1 MSISEKI
8 ISAEKKYKQIL
19 EDFFIKKWAKTIL
32 YSHDLDHHRRV
43 WYYAKEILTETGETC
58 IDNSL
63 QTEILLIACY
73 LHDIGMSAEIGERHG
88 VFSSRLCKEF
98 LALNGLP
105 ESEFPGLLDIIENHD
120 RKEYELKNNSKGLLS
135 ILNASD
141 DLDAFGY
148 IGIYRYVEIYLLRG
162 IPIEEIGF
170 RVKENAGKRFANFE
184 TVFGKYPAIF
194 KKHQNRFRD
203 LDDFFCTFNNQVN
216 KSNSENIYHNG
227 PTSVIG
233 LISEML
239 RKRVAPQAVVQY
251 SLRSANESA
260 ARNFLKNLC
269 SELTGFSTL
278 L

>member
-43 WYYAKEILTETGETC
+43 WYYAKELLTETGETC

-63 QTEILLIACY
+63 LTEMLIIACY
-73 LHDIGMSAEIGERHG
+73 LHDIGMSSEIGERHG

-120 RKEYELKNNSKGLLS
+120 KKEYELRNNSKGLLS
-135 ILNASD
+135 ILNESD

-148 IGIYRYVEIYLLRG
+148 IGIYRYIEIYLLRG
-162 IPIEEIGF
+162 IPKEEIGL
-170 RVKENAGKRFANFE
+170 RVRENAGRRFANFE
-184 TVFGKYPAIF
+184 SVFGKYPAILER
-194 KKHQNRFRD
+194 HQKRFRD
-203 LDDFFCTFNNQVN
+203 LDDFFSAFNNQVYKN
-216 KSNSENIYHNG
+216 NSDNIHNNE
-227 PTSVIG
+227 PASVIE

-239 RKRVAPQAVVQY
+239 SEKIAPQAVVQY

-269 SELTGFSTL
+269 SELNGFSTL

>member
-43 WYYAKEILTETGETC
+43 WYYAKELLTETGETC

-63 QTEILLIACY
+63 LTEMLIIACY
-73 LHDIGMSAEIGERHG
+73 LHDIGMSSEIGERHG

-120 RKEYELKNNSKGLLS
+120 KKEYELKNNSKGLLS
-135 ILNASD
+135 ILNESD

-148 IGIYRYVEIYLLRG
+148 IGIYRYIEIYLLRG
-162 IPIEEIGF
+162 IPKEEIGF
-170 RVKENAGKRFANFE
+170 RVRENAGKRFANFE
-184 TVFGKYPAIF
+184 SVFGKYPAILER
-194 KKHQNRFRD
+194 HQKRFRD
-203 LDDFFCTFNNQVN
+203 LDDFFSALNNQVYKN
-216 KSNSENIYHNG
+216 NSDNIHHNEAA
-227 PTSVIG
+227 SVIE
-233 LISEML
+233 LISEVL
-239 RKRVAPQAVVQY
+239 SEKIAPQAVVQY

-260 ARNFLKNLC
+260 ARNFLKNFC
-269 SELTGFSTL
+269 SELNGFSTL